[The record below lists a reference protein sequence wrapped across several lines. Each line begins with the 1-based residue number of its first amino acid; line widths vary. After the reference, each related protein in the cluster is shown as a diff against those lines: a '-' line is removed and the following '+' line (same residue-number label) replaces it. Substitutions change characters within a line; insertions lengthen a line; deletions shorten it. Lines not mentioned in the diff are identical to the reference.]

1 MGAADMAHT
10 AAPAYLGTQHQEASP
25 ALRFGLLCPIWNE
38 QWGKDAKAAQAAL
51 KSVTR
56 LSSDDAARLR
66 ALALRQ
72 AALFAPALS
81 SGQALRLHARAMA
94 PFTTGLGNE
103 HPLENGFAFLNPHGL
118 PYLAGSGVKGVLRQA
133 ARELAG
139 GSWGDPEGWSLERGQ
154 ALRID
159 GKTVA
164 FSVID
169 ALFGLE
175 TEPGEKEHVRGA
187 LSFWDTLPQFDQL
200 RVDVMTPHQTHYHQE
215 GQTPHESAS
224 PVPINF
230 LTVPPGTAFVFHV
243 VCDTTRLQRLAPGLA
258 DRWQPMV
265 QAAFAHAYA
274 WLGFGAKTAV
284 GYGEMAA
291 DEAADQAQQTA
302 ERRLREAEAQQA
314 QAASLAQMSPG
325 QRAVEKFSASMQS
338 AAEVS
343 GLRKQPL
350 GGQFYSL
357 ARELAKDASIATDWS
372 AEEKSAA
379 ADAIEL
385 WVPKLVNIDAKDLR
399 KRLTLGALR
408 QP

>member
-1 MGAADMAHT
+1 MAHA

-38 QWGKDAKAAQAAL
+38 QWGKDAKAAHAAL

-72 AALFAPALS
+72 AALLAPALS
-81 SGQALRLHARAMA
+81 SGQALCLHARSVA

-118 PYLAGSGVKGVLRQA
+118 PYLAGSGIKGVLRQA
-133 ARELAG
+133 ARELASG
-139 GSWGDPEGWSLERGQ
+139 DWGDPSGWSLAHGCN
-154 ALRID
+154 LRI
-159 GKTVA
+159 GEQTIN

-175 TEPGEKEHVRGA
+175 TEPGDMAHVRGA
-187 LSFWDTLPQFDQL
+187 LGFWDTLPQFDQL
-200 RVDVMTPHQTHYHQE
+200 RVDVMTPHQTHYHQN

-243 VCDTTRLQRLAPGLA
+243 VCDSTRLQRLAPGLS
-258 DRWQPMV
+258 DRWQPMM

-284 GYGEMAA
+284 GYGEMVA
-291 DEAADQAQQTA
+291 DEAAAQAQQTVDK
-302 ERRLREAEAQQA
+302 RLREAEAQQA
-314 QAASLAQMSPG
+314 QAASLAQMPPG
-325 QRAVEKFSASMQS
+325 QRAVETFAARMQ
-338 AAEVS
+338 AAAAVS
-343 GLRKQPL
+343 GLGKQAL
-350 GGQFYSL
+350 GEQFYSL
-357 ARELAKDASIATDWS
+357 AQALAKSASMASDWS
-372 AEEKSAA
+372 AAEKCAA

-385 WVPKLVNIDAKDLR
+385 WVPQLVNIDAKKLR
-399 KRLTLGALR
+399 NRLALGALR
-408 QP
+408 QL

>member
-1 MGAADMAHT
+1 MAHA

-25 ALRFGLLCPIWNE
+25 AQRFGLLCPIWNE
-38 QWGKDAKAAQAAL
+38 QWGKDSTAAQAGL

-72 AALFAPALS
+72 AALFAPMLS
-81 SGQALRLHARAMA
+81 SGQALRLHARAVA

-103 HPLENGFAFLNPHGL
+103 HPLENGFAFLNPYGL

-139 GSWGDPEGWSLERGQ
+139 GSWGDPVGWSLDRGYT
-154 ALRID
+154 LRID
-159 GKTVA
+159 EKTVA

-175 TEPGEKEHVRGA
+175 TEPGEREHVRGA

-200 RVDVMTPHQTHYHQE
+200 RVDVMTPHQTHYHQG

-243 VCDTTRLQRLAPGLA
+243 VCDTARLQRLAPGLA
-258 DRWQPMV
+258 ERWQPMV

-284 GYGEMAA
+284 GYGEMVA
-291 DEAADQAQQTA
+291 DEAAAQAQQA
-302 ERRLREAEAQQA
+302 VDAAAEARLLEAATQQA
-314 QAASLAQMSPG
+314 LAQMSPG
-325 QRAVEKFSASMQS
+325 QRAVETFSASMR
-338 AAEVS
+338 ALAEAPN
-343 GLRKQPL
+343 LRKQNLGQPL
-350 GGQFYSL
+350 YCL
-357 ARELAKDASIATDWS
+357 ARLLAEDAAAASDWS
-372 AEEKSAA
+372 AKEKSAA
-379 ADAIEL
+379 ADAIVL
-385 WVPKLVNIDAKDLR
+385 WIPKLVNIDARDLR
-399 KRLTLGALR
+399 RKLNLGALR